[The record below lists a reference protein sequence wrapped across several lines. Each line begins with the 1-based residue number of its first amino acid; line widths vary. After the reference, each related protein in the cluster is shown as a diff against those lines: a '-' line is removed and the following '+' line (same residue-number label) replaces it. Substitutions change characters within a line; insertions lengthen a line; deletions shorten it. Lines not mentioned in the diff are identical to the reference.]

1 MRIIRLPIN
10 SILGVVDMFSLLALT
25 LFGFEIENALWLV
38 AIPTEIFAVWLGLII
53 DEEA

>member
-1 MRIIRLPIN
+1 
-10 SILGVVDMFSLLALT
+10 MFTLLT
-25 LFGFEIENALWLV
+25 LTAVGFEIENALWLV